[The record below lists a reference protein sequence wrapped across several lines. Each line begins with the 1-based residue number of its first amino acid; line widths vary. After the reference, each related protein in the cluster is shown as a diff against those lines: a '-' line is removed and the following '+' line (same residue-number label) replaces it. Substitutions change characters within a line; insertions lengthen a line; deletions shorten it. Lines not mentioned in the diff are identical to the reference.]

1 MPERRY
7 ELKFKIVF
15 LTICSTF
22 FFSCSKQ
29 PEVNSFEFQGIGTV
43 LQVIYAGEKNAEM
56 EELLKADVKTVEEEL
71 SYYKPDSFV
80 SRINNHGF
88 EHEITVPHHVCLLIE
103 RSIQFGHDS
112 AGVFDIT
119 YKSEGVLWEKN
130 KDSEPTE
137 AEIIEAKKNIGLEKV
152 TTDCTKNTVK
162 TSQKGILLDLGGI
175 AKGYAIDRAGD
186 ILKSNGHPDFIINYG
201 GDMLV
206 CGKKGKYPW
215 TVGIKDPDNNGSF
228 LRKLEFGEGECK
240 GVATSGDY
248 ERFLVINQ
256 KQYSH
261 IYDPR
266 TGRPVQNARSVTIIG
281 KNGEIADAVA
291 TAVSVAHDEEALIKK
306 IMEKFNVKIYTLTGS
321 DKKWKEW

>member
-1 MPERRY
+1 MRI
-7 ELKFKIVF
+7 LFIIIF
-15 LTICSTF
+15 STILS
-22 FFSCSKQ
+22 SGCSKQ
-29 PEVNSFEFQGIGTV
+29 PVVNSAEFSGIGTV

-71 SYYKPDSFV
+71 SYYKSNSFV
-80 SRINNHGF
+80 SQINNHGF
-88 EHEITVPHHVCLLIE
+88 EREISIPHHVCLLIE
-103 RSIQFGHDS
+103 RSIDFGKESD
-112 AGVFDIT
+112 GVFDVT
-119 YKSEGVLWEKN
+119 YKSEGILWEKK

-137 AEIIEAKKNIGLEKV
+137 EEIAEAKKNIGLEKV

-175 AKGYAIDRAGD
+175 AKGYAIDRAGE

-201 GDMLV
+201 GDMLI
-206 CGKKGKYPW
+206 CGKKGEYPW
-215 TVGIKDPDNNGSF
+215 TVGIKDPESSGDF
-228 LRKLEFGEGECK
+228 LKKLQFANGECK

-266 TGRPVQNARSVTIIG
+266 TGRPVENARSVTIIG
-281 KNGEIADAVA
+281 NNGEIADAVA

-306 IMEKFNVKIYTLTGS
+306 IMEKFDVKIYTLTGS